1 MNGLFLE
8 RRSWPEFMNT
18 RYDSPATANECE
30 LNVNIGE
37 YREYR
42 EFAMSNVSVHEYS
55 REAP

>member
-1 MNGLFLE
+1 
-8 RRSWPEFMNT
+8 MNT